1 MLNSQKFPRIKARQ
15 RGAAAVEFGIIAIV
29 FFTLLFGIIEFG
41 RLFYL
46 YNTVQ
51 EVTRCAARAAAVTWK
66 GDNGGDWSG
75 TNMIGTT
82 TPIRQQCLFGQ
93 NELVAG
99 WEIGTADIRIRALN
113 KCGNDDDAN
122 PNDKSMNISNC
133 TNNPEDDDCIRFVE
147 ASVWCDQ
154 DSEYCQNH
162 MVKYQPM
169 FGLIPVS
176 GIGIPNSTVC
186 MPAESLGY

>member
-1 MLNSQKFPRIKARQ
+1 MLNSRKFTRIKARQ

-51 EVTRCAARAAAVTWK
+51 EVTRCAARQATVSWK
-66 GDNGGDWSG
+66 DQWGD
-75 TNMIGTT
+75 IK
-82 TPIRQQCLFGQ
+82 QQCLFGQ
-93 NELVAG
+93 DVLVAG
-99 WEIGTADIRIRALN
+99 WEIHADNVRLRALN
-113 KCGNDDDAN
+113 LAGNDAN
-122 PNDKSMNISNC
+122 PGNLGENFSNC
-133 TNNPEDDDCIRFVE
+133 AKSSADANCIRFVE
-147 ASVWCDQ
+147 AKIVVK
-154 DSEYCQNH
+154 DSCTTVNNVEICQPIQ
-162 MVKYQPM
+162 YQPM

-176 GIGIPNSTVC
+176 GVGIPNSTVT